1 MGVAVAFYK
10 CFLPFLSFWGVCV
23 CVCCTYICVLVHTC
37 VCTCAQ
43 PWCCD
48 SFSCWHHLVTSK
60 WSRTQQ
66 GRRWWHFRSPWGN
79 RMYSV
84 TVFSPL
90 RYNRGSE
97 CGRKL
102 NRLCKCQAPVC
113 MVLGVSKSI
122 PKIHLKVSSPAPARV
137 LSECFWSVSSFSRLT
152 EWEQPNRDSLV
163 SMLSWKSPRCEPV
176 TSLGVPR
183 KGSGVSWL
191 L

>member
-10 CFLPFLSFWGVCV
+10 RFLPFLSFWGV

-113 MVLGVSKSI
+113 MVLGVSNLSQRFI
-122 PKIHLKVSSPAPARV
+122 LKYLLLLLP
-137 LSECFWSVSSFSRLT
+137 ECWVSVSGQSLPSQGSPS
-152 EWEQPNRDSLV
+152 ENNRTGIL
-163 SMLSWKSPRCEPV
+163 WSPCYPENPH
-176 TSLGVPR
+176 GVNL
-183 KGSGVSWL
+183 WL
-191 L
+191 P